1 MNEDSNFASY
11 IYLSNSKFIISV
23 IQIENLK
30 IVYEQEIFI
39 NNKSNNL
46 EFEKLQN
53 FLDKNILNLEKIL
66 NHFIKNISVIIDTND
81 FFPINLS
88 VKNNNNGN
96 FLTLENLSF
105 SLNDAK
111 YQCKKT
117 MEQMRIIHTLI
128 ENYHIDDKNYPFLP
142 KELKCNNFSL
152 DIKFICLQNN
162 VIKNLEKCL
171 QKYQISINQIL
182 SANYIKSFF
191 KDNSDLFLK
200 AWQITEGCNPNEVK
214 FYNKTTQ
221 NQGLFER
228 FFNFFR

>member
-214 FYNKTTQ
+214 FYNKTLQ
-221 NQGLFER
+221 NQGFFER